1 LTIGVRSLGDV
12 MRLSVDVADVTPAGE
27 YAIAGVYSFGRGLFK
42 RRPIAATETSYTKLH
57 RLHVGQLVVSR
68 LKAFEGALAV
78 VPPELDGWFLSPEF
92 PTFECIEGRL
102 HPAYLAHVCRWPDL
116 WSMLAGASR
125 GIGARRERVHV
136 EDLLRLELAIPLI
149 DDQRRVADELDQMTA
164 KEGVLSQSRQR
175 AEQLRT
181 SLTESRVDRRF
192 SEINARALPIQ
203 DLGVVRG
210 GIQKSSDRM
219 PGANPV
225 RYLTVAHV
233 GRDEISFDDARYF
246 EVSPAELERRS
257 LEAGDVLIIE
267 GNGSVEQ
274 IGRAALFRGADE
286 PFVHQ
291 NHVIRVRPSTQLIEP
306 DFLNLYLNSPP
317 GRRAVQAQAR
327 TSSGLRSLSVG
338 RIKQILVPV
347 PSIDE
352 QRESVTAIRAL
363 QSRDAELAQLTSRSR
378 HLAAA
383 LVPAAL
389 NRAFAGLR

>member
-1 LTIGVRSLGDV
+1 MDRVRVGEVLKLQRRAIEVRIDEEYEEIGVRS
-12 MRLSVDVADVTPAGE
+12 
-27 YAIAGVYSFGRGLFK
+27 FGRGIFHKERLSGASLGDK
-42 RRPIAATETSYTKLH
+42 RVFRIEAGDLVISNVFAWEGAIALASKAEAGRIGSHRFMTFVPTDH
-57 RLHVGQLVVSR
+57 RLDASWAR
-68 LKAFEGALAV
+68 WF
-78 VPPELDGWFLSPEF
+78 FLSEP
-92 PTFECIEGRL
+92 G
-102 HPAYLAHVCRWPDL
+102 
-116 WSMLAGASR
+116 
-125 GIGARRERVHV
+125 
-136 EDLLRLELAIPLI
+136 LELIGQASPGSAGRNRTLAIDRFEALQIPLPPI
-149 DDQRRVADELDQMTA
+149 DEQRRVADGLEHLTG
-164 KEGVLSQSRQR
+164 KEAMLGRRRRR
-175 AEQLRT
+175 AEELRT
-181 SLTESRVDRRF
+181 SLIESRVAGQF
-192 SEINARALPIQ
+192 SEIDARVMPVEN
-203 DLGVVRG
+203 LGEVRG

-219 PGANPV
+219 PGVNPV

-246 EVSPAELERRS
+246 EVSPAEMERRS
-257 LEAGDVLIIE
+257 LAAGDVLIIE

-274 IGRAALFRGADE
+274 IGRAALFPGADE

-291 NHVIRVRPSTQLIEP
+291 NHVIRVRPSTELIEP

-352 QRESVTAIRAL
+352 QRESVTAVRAL

-378 HLAAA
+378 HLVAA